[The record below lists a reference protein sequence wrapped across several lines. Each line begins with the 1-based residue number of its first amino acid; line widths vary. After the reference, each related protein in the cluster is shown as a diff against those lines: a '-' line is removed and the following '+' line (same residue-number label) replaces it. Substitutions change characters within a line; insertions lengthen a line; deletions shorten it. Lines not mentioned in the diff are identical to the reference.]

1 MLLLPIYLIALL
13 LSFYLLAKVCDDY
26 FVESLDEIA
35 AKLKLSSDAAGATL
49 MAVGSSAPELFVAII
64 SVVHPGG
71 HEQIGMGTIVGSAVF
86 NLIVITGVVGLVGH
100 FTVNKMIILRDLLF
114 YLVGVVFLY
123 YVFLDGN
130 ISLIEAVLF
139 PVLYIIYV
147 ILVVRWKSIF
157 PFEPEVKIIDDKK
170 EKNKPRKIIS
180 PFVNTL
186 HKLVRPIDF
195 MVDKVFIYKK
205 NVLFVFLM
213 SIFLIG
219 LLSWA
224 LVESAIQISEI
235 MDIPEAFIALTVLA
249 IGTSVPDLL
258 SSMIVARQKRGGMA
272 VTNAIAS
279 NIFDVLIGMGIP
291 FILMIIMYGKKIS
304 IKTDELISSTGLLLL
319 SIIGMLILLI
329 VNRWNIGKRMGTSL
343 LIFYIAFLVFEF
355 FTMAK

>member
-86 NLIVITGVVGLVGH
+86 NLIAITGVVGLIGH

-123 YVFLDGN
+123 YVFWDGN
-130 ISLIEAVLF
+130 ISLIEAILF
-139 PVLYIIYV
+139 PVLYVIYV
-147 ILVVRWKSIF
+147 ILVVHWKSIF

-170 EKNKPRKIIS
+170 EKNKTSKIIS

-186 HKLVRPIDF
+186 HKIVYPIDL
-195 MVDKVFIYKK
+195 VIDKVFIYKK

-219 LLSWA
+219 LLSWV

-258 SSMIVARQKRGGMA
+258 SSMIVAKQKRGGMA

-279 NIFDVLIGMGIP
+279 NIFDVLIGMGVP
-291 FILMIIMYGKKIS
+291 FLLMIIMYGKKIS

-319 SIIGMLILLI
+319 SIIGMLILLV
-329 VNRWNIGKRMGTSL
+329 VNRWNIGKRMGISL
-343 LIFYIAFLVFEF
+343 LVFYIAFLVFEF